1 LRKEGIT
8 LLRAEMDAI
17 HNCSEIP
24 CPEFDAD
31 TDTIMQSVSGGERI
45 YRHFRFRGFKRLKE
59 VRLVEE
65 DW

>member
-1 LRKEGIT
+1 
-8 LLRAEMDAI
+8 MDAI